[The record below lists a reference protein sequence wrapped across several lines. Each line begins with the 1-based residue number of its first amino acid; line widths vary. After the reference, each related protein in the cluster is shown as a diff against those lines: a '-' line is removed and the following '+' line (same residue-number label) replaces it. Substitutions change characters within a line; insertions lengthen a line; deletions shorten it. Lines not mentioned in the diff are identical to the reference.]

1 MYRGYDRG
9 GKADEPGSFSFYII
23 YVFISIFFWIWQ
35 GGHFGRAWLAMFH
48 RVERLLQRDPF

>member
-23 YVFISIFFWIWQ
+23 YVFISIFF
-35 GGHFGRAWLAMFH
+35 GSGKEDTLDG
-48 RVERLLQRDPF
+48 PG